1 MAQSIND
8 YLKSYGVDP
17 NERYSNKK
25 TTTTTTTKTSG
36 SSGSGSKKNTSSS
49 NKYYTTVTESNG
61 TKSDGYIQD
70 GVSYYTNGTPINT
83 GASVVDSTGKTWTKG
98 GDPDAGLST
107 EAYLSKYGVSGGS
120 SNAYAPNYG
129 QVSTEKITANPYE
142 EAYKESQRRLEE
154 MEAQIRE
161 QNRLAVEQGTNRLEA
176 QKTNINQAADE
187 NARQAYVQYMQSQ
200 KALPQQLASQG
211 VSGGATETANLGLQT
226 AYQNN
231 VNAIN
236 KNKANRIQEIDNAIV
251 DLKNTGDLSMVEQVL
266 ANNQTALDAYMSTFD
281 KGVGYNQW
289 ANQYNANR
297 TDTLADQAYR
307 DKVYA
312 DQMTQQELE
321 NQWYERNY
329 SDSKK
334 QNETD
339 TVLTLLQNG
348 IYNPSTASAL
358 LGVPEDQLQDFAN
371 YIKKAR
377 NLELNN
383 TQSLISNRNSGGS
396 SGGTK
401 TSNTTTDIFN
411 TAFAMLKT
419 DGYTTDDVMTYVMG
433 QNLTLENKYEIL
445 NTLGLLTDEQPTVN
459 TVSQATPEIVA
470 SGAANTSNNTTTN
483 QPLSINASGA
493 YSNTENLPLDVLLK
507 LKGLAD
513 GANGYYR

>member
-17 NERYSNKK
+17 NERYSNSSSTKK
-25 TTTTTTTKTSG
+25 TTTTTKKTSG
-36 SSGSGSKKNTSSS
+36 SSGGSSS

-70 GVSYYTNGTPINT
+70 GVSYYNNGTPINA
-83 GASVVDSTGKTWTKG
+83 GASVVDSTGKTWVKG
-98 GDPDAGLST
+98 GDPDAGLT
-107 EAYLSKYGVSGGS
+107 IDEYRAKYGVSGGS
-120 SNAYAPNYG
+120 SNSYKPNYG
-129 QVSTEKITANPYE
+129 DMGDELEYNPYE
-142 EAYKESQRRLEE
+142 EQYNKLKEAYDRQEE
-154 MEAQIRE
+154 LLRE
-161 QNRLAVEQGTNRLEA
+161 QNRLAVEQGTNRLNA
-176 QKTNINQAADE
+176 QKSNINQAADE

-236 KNKANRIQEIDNAIV
+236 QNKANRLQEIDNAIV
-251 DLKNTGDLSMVEQVL
+251 DLQNTGDLSTVEQVL
-266 ANNQTALDAYMSTFD
+266 ANNQAALDAYMTTFD

-312 DQMTQQELE
+312 DQMTQQQLE
-321 NQWYERNY
+321 NDWYERNY

-334 QNETD
+334 QNETN
-339 TVLTLLQNG
+339 TVISLLENG
-348 IYNPSTASAL
+348 LVDVNYASTL
-358 LGVPEDQLQDFAN
+358 LGVPVDQLNNFVN
-371 YIKKAR
+371 YINKAR
-377 NLELNN
+377 NLELSN

-396 SGGTK
+396 SGGSSGGTK
-401 TSNTTTDIFN
+401 TSNAKTDIFN

-419 DGYTTDDVMTYVMG
+419 DGYTTDDVLRYVWG
-433 QNLTLENKYEIL
+433 QGLSEADELNVLQNL
-445 NTLGLLTDEQPTVN
+445 GLISEE
-459 TVSQATPEIVA
+459 PEYQETQIRTH
-470 SGAANTSNNTTTN
+470 GGT
-483 QPLSINASGA
+483 GR
-493 YSNTENLPLDVLLK
+493 
-507 LKGLAD
+507 GF
-513 GANGYYR
+513 